1 MKITFKIMIIAAS
14 ALLLNSCKK
23 YEGEG
28 GKSSITG
35 KIAIDEK
42 LYVNSNYSETISYD
56 GAEEDV
62 YIVYGTDDLI
72 QDDKVSCNYDGTFT
86 FKFLQPGM
94 YTIYAYSDVFHK
106 GSNIQS
112 NDDDYYTK
120 EVVKTTIELKK
131 KEDLNIGTI
140 TLIK

>member
-94 YTIYAYSDVFHK
+94 YTIYAYSEVFHK

-120 EVVKTTIELKK
+120 EVVKTTVELKK

>member
-35 KIAIDEK
+35 KIAIDEI
-42 LYVNSNYSETISYD
+42 LYVNSNESETISYD

-94 YTIYAYSDVFHK
+94 YTIYAYSEEFHK

-120 EVVKTTIELKK
+120 VVVKTTVELKK

>member
-28 GKSSITG
+28 GKGSITG
-35 KIAIDEK
+35 KIAIDEI
-42 LYVNSNYSETISYD
+42 LYVNSNESETISYD

-94 YTIYAYSDVFHK
+94 YTIYAYSEVFHK

-120 EVVKTTIELKK
+120 VVVKTTVELKK

>member
-14 ALLLNSCKK
+14 SLLLNSCKK

-86 FKFLQPGM
+86 FKYLQPGM
-94 YTIYAYSDVFHK
+94 YTIYAYSEVFHK

-120 EVVKTTIELKK
+120 EVVKTTVELKK

>member
-1 MKITFKIMIIAAS
+1 MKIIYKVMFVIAAT
-14 ALLLNSCKK
+14 LLLNSCKK
-23 YEGEG
+23 YEGDG
-28 GKSSITG
+28 GKGSITG

-42 LYVNSNYSETISYD
+42 LYVMSNYSETISYD

-62 YIVYGTDDLI
+62 YIVYGTSDLI

-86 FKFLQPGM
+86 FKYLQPGT
-94 YTIYAYSDVFHK
+94 YTIYAYNKIFHK
-106 GSNIQS
+106 GANIIS

-120 EVVKTTIELKK
+120 EVVKTTVELKK

>member
-1 MKITFKIMIIAAS
+1 MKIIFKVLFVVAAT
-14 ALLLNSCKK
+14 LLLNSCKK

-28 GKSSITG
+28 GKGSITG

-42 LYVNSNYSETISYD
+42 LYVSSNYSETISYD

-86 FKFLQPGM
+86 FKYLQPGT
-94 YTIYAYSDVFHK
+94 YTIYAYSDIFHK
-106 GSNIQS
+106 GSNVIS

-120 EVVKTTIELKK
+120 EVVKTTVELKK

>member
-1 MKITFKIMIIAAS
+1 M
-14 ALLLNSCKK
+14 
-23 YEGEG
+23 
-28 GKSSITG
+28 
-35 KIAIDEK
+35 
-42 LYVNSNYSETISYD
+42 SNYSETISYD

-62 YIVYGTDDLI
+62 YIVYGTSDLI

-86 FKFLQPGM
+86 FKYLQPGT
-94 YTIYAYSDVFHK
+94 YTIYAYNKIFHK
-106 GSNIQS
+106 GANIIS

-120 EVVKTTIELKK
+120 EVVKTTVELKK

>member
-1 MKITFKIMIIAAS
+1 MKVTFKIILIAAS
-14 ALLLNSCKK
+14 SMLFNSCKK

-28 GKSSITG
+28 GKGTITG
-35 KIAIDEK
+35 KIVINEK
-42 LYVNSNYSETISYD
+42 LYVSSNYSETITYD

-62 YIVYGTDDLI
+62 YIVYGTGDLI
-72 QDDKVSCNYDGTFT
+72 QDDKFSCNYDGTFT
-86 FKFLQPGM
+86 FKYLQPGT
-94 YTIYAYSDVFHK
+94 YTVFAYSKIFHK
-106 GSNIQS
+106 GLNVIS

-120 EVVKTTIELKK
+120 EVVKTTVELKK

>member
-1 MKITFKIMIIAAS
+1 MIIAAS
-14 ALLLNSCKK
+14 SLLLNSCKK

-86 FKFLQPGM
+86 FKYLQPGM
-94 YTIYAYSDVFHK
+94 YTIYAYSEVFHK

-120 EVVKTTIELKK
+120 EVVKTTVELKK

>member
-1 MKITFKIMIIAAS
+1 MKIIYKVMFVVAAT
-14 ALLLNSCKK
+14 LLLNSCKK

-28 GKSSITG
+28 GKGSITG

-42 LYVNSNYSETISYD
+42 LYVSSNYSETISYD

-62 YIVYGTDDLI
+62 YIVYGADDLI

-86 FKFLQPGM
+86 FKYLQPGA
-94 YTIYAYSDVFHK
+94 YTIYAYNKIFHK
-106 GSNIQS
+106 GANIIS

-120 EVVKTTIELKK
+120 EVVKTTVELKK

>member
-56 GAEEDV
+56 GAEEDI

-94 YTIYAYSDVFHK
+94 YTIYAYSEVFHK

-120 EVVKTTIELKK
+120 EVVKTTVELKK